1 LRVEVLFV
9 RDIMKTWRT
18 EDRRAA
24 RGGVTRLVPGAAALG
39 GLALLAACTSAQ
51 SEIETGSAML
61 PRPTLVVVET
71 FAVAPDEVDLDGGL
85 SAEIVDAV
93 KAEHGTSRSAQEL
106 QTGRQVSDAI
116 ATKLV
121 AEIQDMGLS
130 AQRGDGVPPG
140 TRDALLIKG
149 QLVSIDEGN
158 RTERVIIGMG
168 AGRSDVQVHA
178 QVYQIT
184 PAGSTQI
191 DRIEVDAKSGLTP
204 GMAET
209 MGVGALTGHLLVS
222 AAVSGGAHVVSES
235 VGANV
240 VADADRS
247 AKGLAKQLAVL
258 FGQEG
263 WVSP

>member
-1 LRVEVLFV
+1 LRVEVLLA
-9 RDIMKTWRT
+9 RDTMKTWRT

-24 RGGVTRLVPGAAALG
+24 RGSVTRLVPGAALG

-158 RTERVIIGMG
+158 RTERVVVGLG
-168 AGRSDVQVHA
+168 AGRSDVRAHA
-178 QVYQIT
+178 QVYDVSS
-184 PAGSTQI
+184 AGRQVI
-191 DRIEVDAKSGLTP
+191 DQIEVDAKSGLIRVNRKISKFDCSANPP
-204 GMAET
+204 GFFLSRCWGIMRF
-209 MGVGALTGHLLVS
+209 L
-222 AAVSGGAHVVSES
+222 
-235 VGANV
+235 
-240 VADADRS
+240 
-247 AKGLAKQLAVL
+247 
-258 FGQEG
+258 
-263 WVSP
+263 

>member
-1 LRVEVLFV
+1 MNR
-9 RDIMKTWRT
+9 TWL
-18 EDRRAA
+18 ERAGIKRA
-24 RGGVTRLVPGAAALG
+24 TAVA
-39 GLALLAACTSAQ
+39 GLAMLAACTSAQ
-51 SEIETGSAML
+51 SEIETGAAML
-61 PRPTLVVVET
+61 PRPSLVVVET
-71 FAVAPDEVDLDGGL
+71 FAVSPDEVDLDGGL
-85 SAEIVDAV
+85 SSEIVDAV
-93 KAEHGTSRSAQEL
+93 KAEDGTSRTEQEL
-106 QTGRQVSDAI
+106 QTGRKVTDAI
-116 ATKLV
+116 AKKLV
-121 AEIQDMGLS
+121 VEIQDMGLT
-130 AQRGDGVPPG
+130 AQRGDAVPPG
-140 TRDALLIKG
+140 TQNALLIKG

-178 QVYQIT
+178 QVYQVT

-222 AAVSGGAHVVSES
+222 TAVSGGAHVVSEA

-247 AKGLAKQLAVL
+247 AKGIAKQLSVL
-258 FGQEG
+258 FGREG
-263 WVSP
+263 WISR